1 MSLRTRIERVERS
14 RGQGI
19 CPLCS
24 VDLDGPVEVTLHD
37 EGGATEDVASC
48 LKCGWPRPMPFVI
61 EAPQPSD
68 GDNDA

>member
-1 MSLRTRIERVERS
+1 MSLQTRIARLVRL
-14 RGQGI
+14 RGKGI

-37 EGGATEDVASC
+37 GDGAPEEVPPC
-48 LKCGWPRPMPFVI
+48 PKCGWPRPMTFVI

-68 GDNDA
+68 GDDDA